1 LPRGRAER
9 RHVGRV
15 AVGARNTRWCSNGFE
30 TARDNGERVRVA
42 FTPGCCGREATT
54 FVGITRGISSEYLRD
69 LMAEAVEH
77 RFGLINHLT
86 IPIAQMI
93 GAS

>member
-1 LPRGRAER
+1 
-9 RHVGRV
+9 
-15 AVGARNTRWCSNGFE
+15 
-30 TARDNGERVRVA
+30 VA

-86 IPIAQMI
+86 IPTAQMI

>member
-1 LPRGRAER
+1 
-9 RHVGRV
+9 
-15 AVGARNTRWCSNGFE
+15 
-30 TARDNGERVRVA
+30 VA
-42 FTPGCCGREATT
+42 FTPGCCDREATT